1 MTAKGDKRRETIL
14 RIALT
19 QSKNLLHQNIV
30 FILALIS
37 SNNKYPTI
45 VRQFIKFLKFFI
57 DKFFSIIYYFSIF
70 MIFCINEISTFFMSR
85 INTSNIRFDRDLCEI
100 EYTYGKFPVK
110 LHFMLTGGEEKFR
123 ESFEKIRKFRAVYFT
138 RDRENPEDIAIRGK
152 KILGHSKSSFYKSI
166 DFEIPDYFVTEHSF
180 IDECPDEMMFIEMD
194 SLKSPSHFDLSLL
207 MTLVK
212 SYLVRRVSVVNLLFS
227 GYSRIMDSRR
237 FRIFRNQILRWLP
250 LSRNKIQKI
259 GDTNF
264 IPIYFEDKY
273 FVLPVRNNVSKF
285 PKLKY
290 EVTHNKVR
298 YEFEVTDGNYDYM
311 KSFPVPDDMSVRK
324 HIIAQPISLLQNI
337 KNVFSDDDYIGDMAM
352 LTTGRI
358 YRHKE
363 KKLTTKKDKTSS
375 SSPSMNIFDMKL
387 SAIKR
392 SPESISFIEILS
404 DVLED
409 MELDTV
415 KVLIDDIIDPVITGY
430 AKSRIEEMSEEEEE
444 DSQDE
449 LEKLLE
455 EISEGE
461 PCLERS
467 EDELD
472 RSVSENEEDYQNEI
486 EKLLE
491 EISDDEPCLERSED
505 ELTRSVSEED

>member
-1 MTAKGDKRRETIL
+1 MTTKEDKMRETVL
-14 RIALT
+14 RIFLT
-19 QSKNLLHQNIV
+19 QSKNLLHQNII
-30 FILALIS
+30 FILAWIS
-37 SNNKYPTI
+37 SNDKYPEFI
-45 VRQFIKFLKFFI
+45 RQFIKFVKFFI
-57 DKFFSIIYYFSIF
+57 DKFFSIIYYFSVF
-70 MIFCINEISTFFMSR
+70 TIFCINEISTFFMSR
-85 INTSNIRFDRDLCEI
+85 INTSSIRFDRDLCEI
-100 EYTYGKFPVK
+100 EYTYGSFPVK

-212 SYLVRRVSVVNLLFS
+212 SYLVRRISVINLLFS
-227 GYSRIMDSRR
+227 GYSRIMDNRR
-237 FRIFRNQILRWLP
+237 FRIFRNQILKWLP

-273 FVLPVRNNVSKF
+273 FVLPVRNNASKF

-352 LTTGRI
+352 VTTGRI

-392 SPESISFIEILS
+392 SPESISFVEILS
-404 DVLED
+404 DVIED
-409 MELDTV
+409 MELDTM
-415 KVLIDDIIDPVITGY
+415 KALIDDLIDPVITGS
-430 AKSRIEEMSEEEEE
+430 AKSRVEEMSEDEPDRTVSEEE
-444 DSQDE
+444 D
-449 LEKLLE
+449 
-455 EISEGE
+455 
-461 PCLERS
+461 
-467 EDELD
+467 
-472 RSVSENEEDYQNEI
+472 
-486 EKLLE
+486 
-491 EISDDEPCLERSED
+491 
-505 ELTRSVSEED
+505 

>member
-1 MTAKGDKRRETIL
+1 MTTKEDKMRATVL
-14 RIALT
+14 RLFLT
-19 QSKNLLHQNIV
+19 QSKNLLHQNIL
-30 FILALIS
+30 FILTWIIS
-37 SNNKYPTI
+37 NDKYPEI
-45 VRQFIKFLKFFI
+45 VKQFIKFVKFFI
-57 DKFFSIIYYFSIF
+57 DKFFSIIYYFSVF
-70 MIFCINEISTFFMSR
+70 VIFCLNEISTFFMSR
-85 INTSNIRFDRDLCEI
+85 INTSKIRFDRDLCEI
-100 EYTYGKFPVK
+100 EYTHGKLPVK

-123 ESFEKIRKFRAVYFT
+123 DSFKEIRKFRAVYFT
-138 RDRENPEDIAIRGK
+138 RDRENPEDVAIRGK

-212 SYLVRRVSVVNLLFS
+212 SYLVRRISVINLLFS
-227 GYSRIMDSRR
+227 GYSRIMNIRR

-273 FVLPVRNNVSKF
+273 FILPVRNNVSKF

-290 EVTHNKVR
+290 EVTHDNVR

-324 HIIAQPISLLQNI
+324 HIISQPISLLQNI
-337 KNVFSDDDYIGDMAM
+337 KNVFADDDYIGDLAM
-352 LTTGRI
+352 VTTGRV

-363 KKLTTKKDKTSS
+363 DKLRTKKDKASS
-375 SSPSMNIFDMKL
+375 SSSSMNIFDMKL
-387 SAIKR
+387 SVNKK
-392 SPESISFIEILS
+392 SPESVSFVEILS
-404 DVLED
+404 DMIEGI
-409 MELDTV
+409 ELDT
-415 KVLIDDIIDPVITGY
+415 LIDDLVDPIIAGS
-430 AKSRIEEMSEEEEE
+430 AKSRVEEISENEPDRTVSEEE
-444 DSQDE
+444 DSQ
-449 LEKLLE
+449 K
-455 EISEGE
+455 
-461 PCLERS
+461 
-467 EDELD
+467 
-472 RSVSENEEDYQNEI
+472 EI

-491 EISDDEPCLERSED
+491 EIGEDTSCLERSED
-505 ELTRSVSEED
+505 EPDQTVSEEDSQGEIDKLSEAED

>member
-1 MTAKGDKRRETIL
+1 MTTKEDKMRETVL
-14 RIALT
+14 RIFLT
-19 QSKNLLHQNIV
+19 QSKNLLHQNII

-37 SNNKYPTI
+37 SNDKYPEFI
-45 VRQFIKFLKFFI
+45 RQFIKFLGFFI
-57 DKFFSIIYYFSIF
+57 DKFFSIIYYFSVF

-85 INTSNIRFDRDLCEI
+85 INTSKIRFDRDLCEI
-100 EYTYGKFPVK
+100 QYTYGKFPVK

-123 ESFEKIRKFRAVYFT
+123 ESFKEIRKFRAVYFT
-138 RDRENPEDIAIRGK
+138 RDRENPKDIVIRGK
-152 KILGHSKSSFYKSI
+152 KILGHSKSSFYEPL

-207 MTLVK
+207 MALVK

-227 GYSRIMDSRR
+227 GYSRIMDNRR
-237 FRIFRNQILRWLP
+237 FRIFRNQILRWFP

-273 FVLPVRNNVSKF
+273 FVLPVRNNISKF

-290 EVTHNKVR
+290 EVTHDKVQ

-324 HIIAQPISLLQNI
+324 HIISQPISLLQNI
-337 KNVFSDDDYIGDMAM
+337 KNIFADDDYIGDMAM
-352 LTTGRI
+352 VTTGRV

-363 KKLTTKKDKTSS
+363 EKLRTKKDKTSS
-375 SSPSMNIFDMKL
+375 SSTSMNIFDMKL
-387 SAIKR
+387 SANKR
-392 SPESISFIEILS
+392 SLESISFVEILS
-404 DVLED
+404 DVMED
-409 MELDTV
+409 MELDTM
-415 KVLIDDIIDPVITGY
+415 KALMDDLIDPVIAGS
-430 AKSRIEEMSEEEEE
+430 AKSRV
-444 DSQDE
+444 
-449 LEKLLE
+449 E

-461 PCLERS
+461 PCLES
-467 EDELD
+467 
-472 RSVSENEEDYQNEI
+472 EEDSQNEI

-491 EISDDEPCLERSED
+491 EISEGEHCLERSED
-505 ELTRSVSEED
+505 ELARTVSEEDSQDETDKLSEEED